1 MVYNNGMNTI
11 SYLKEIYGYG
21 TPIFLKDIR
30 IGGKSKTSIRKDLS
44 RAVADGEINRD
55 NRGVYYNDK
64 KKDIPSSVSFLD
76 VLKIKFIKNDY
87 GFPGLDLDVYGYYS
101 GYTFL
106 NQIGISQQV
115 PAIRE
120 IVTNK
125 TSAKRLFK
133 YDSYFALLRKGK
145 IEINR
150 FNYKAL
156 QFFDAFYLLDKDDIK
171 DNLDLLKNYILKNL
185 NKNDFE
191 KYIHLYP
198 SKIIKAIV
206 ESGLIDAFR

>member
-55 NRGVYYNDK
+55 NRGVYYFDE

-206 ESGLIDAFR
+206 ESCLIDDFR